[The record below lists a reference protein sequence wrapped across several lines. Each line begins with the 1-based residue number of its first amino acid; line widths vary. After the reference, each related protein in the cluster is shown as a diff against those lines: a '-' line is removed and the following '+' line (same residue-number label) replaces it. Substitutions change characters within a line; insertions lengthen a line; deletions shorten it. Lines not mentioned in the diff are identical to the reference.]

1 MSSFLRILSI
11 LCSLVLL
18 ASFAMFASDQAG
30 AGSKHTVAEINA
42 GDSTRTVAAQQPAK
56 PAKKHGQVRTAIDDV
71 NAKLVSPFSGLVT
84 NGSPWT
90 KHIVEGLLGFLVF
103 GLGLGFVARYAATRG
118 V

>member
-1 MSSFLRILSI
+1 MSSFLRLLSI

-42 GDSTRTVAAQQPAK
+42 GYNASTVAQAPAK
-56 PAKKHGQVRTAIDDV
+56 PAKKHGQVRTTIDDV
-71 NAKLVSPFSGLVT
+71 DSKLVSPFSGLVT
-84 NGSPWT
+84 GASPWT

>member
-1 MSSFLRILSI
+1 MSSFLRLLSI

-30 AGSKHTVAEINA
+30 AGSKRTVAEIGA
-42 GDSTRTVAAQQPAK
+42 GDSTQTAAQRPAK
-56 PAKKHGQVRTAIDDV
+56 PAKKHSQVRTTIDDV

-84 NGSPWT
+84 GASPWT
-90 KHIVEGLLGFLVF
+90 KHISEGVLGFLVF